1 MTATSYTAAQAV
13 AAIVNSAWSGRS
25 MPACAAALAPRVSPE
40 TGEEAMPA
48 AYAIPVRH
56 DHSRLNRAAVENGME
71 VAVVLVLEA
80 ETDEDALGAL
90 ALMDTA
96 ARAVLAAGRSEN
108 VAFVSV
114 SSPSLFDSSL
124 LANARIF
131 RSQFNVACVSHSPL
145 TEAADGD

>member
-1 MTATSYTAAQAV
+1 M
-13 AAIVNSAWSGRS
+13 
-25 MPACAAALAPRVSPE
+25 VSPE